1 MRKLISKT
9 LVALAISA
17 PLVAQ
22 AANFEPGFYGVVS
35 AGQTEIEYTRTT
47 SFSGNG
53 WGIGVGYEFSK
64 YFAVE
69 GMYGNLFHLEIRD
82 GGSTT
87 SYDVDGIA
95 LRAIAKYPVS
105 ENFIPFV
112 SIGSLDV
119 TESIRVSNTTYN
131 ASGNLTTYGIGAEIP
146 LDGKIV
152 LRLLV
157 ESADNKNIEGAT
169 VAHIGLM
176 TRF

>member
-1 MRKLISKT
+1 
-9 LVALAISA
+9 
-17 PLVAQ
+17 
-22 AANFEPGFYGVVS
+22 
-35 AGQTEIEYTRTT
+35 
-47 SFSGNG
+47 
-53 WGIGVGYEFSK
+53 
-64 YFAVE
+64 
-69 GMYGNLFHLEIRD
+69 
-82 GGSTT
+82 
-87 SYDVDGIA
+87 
-95 LRAIAKYPVS
+95 
-105 ENFIPFV
+105 
-112 SIGSLDV
+112 V